1 MLGVLVNALAIFAG
15 GMIGLLLKKGIP
27 QSMEKTVLSALG
39 LCTLVIGIKG
49 AFEGENTLV
58 MILSLGIGSIIG
70 SLLDIDGAM
79 NRLGAAVE
87 RKLQKDGASGGIA
100 EGFVNGTLLFCVGA
114 MAVMGSLQA
123 GLLGSYETLFAKSLL
138 DMFAAMMLAVSL
150 GVGVGLSAISVLLY
164 EGVIAL
170 LAGTLEPLLTP
181 TAIHEITC
189 SGSVMVMAIGVNL
202 VTGTKIKIANLLP
215 GIILAPVLSWLF
227 SLLPI

>member
-27 QSMEKTVLSALG
+27 QSMEKTVLAALG